1 MALSHNISSVFTPIA
16 FGANES
22 TSSQAT
28 SNSSEIILNRK
39 LLSSQARIQVP
50 WVKVTIGDYTFGIFD
65 DQTKMWGKDNAG
77 FYQPFDIQYPNY
89 IQALQVTKINGQV
102 NRYELTI
109 KYPITMNDDPNFF
122 EKVFS
127 GVSGTRKIIFTYGD
141 AETPAYVYKNEEA
154 IITGVRQTF
163 DLAGSAIEYGV
174 SAVSSA
180 ALSTDGNITML
191 GTGVDGKKV
200 KPSDEIKKLFRTN
213 KSLQDTFTGMS
224 SATLNQLIAGD
235 DMYVE
240 VESKRNI
247 SAIDYINYLVGCM
260 IPEGSAPGL
269 SKEIYIMTIYDD
281 SITSSER
288 SLSKK
293 GPYFEVK
300 KVSTIMERGDAYEID
315 IGINTS
321 TIVRSFQIEKNEN
334 YSIYYD
340 YQNLAHPESYARRI
354 GSDGLWEDKYAPIGM
369 IKEGA
374 FDIKSHE
381 RVWWTKATQFPVN
394 ATIQIQGLLRPAT
407 LMQYVKLNVI
417 FPGGNK
423 HLSSGLYIV
432 TRQVDNIGPNGY
444 ATNLGL
450 TRIKGDLDSINGP
463 QAGGASKS
471 SSANTLMPGSHLN
484 QVSRVTM

>member
-1 MALSHNISSVFTPIA
+1 M
-16 FGANES
+16 
-22 TSSQAT
+22 
-28 SNSSEIILNRK
+28 SEIILNRK

-65 DQTKMWGKDNAG
+65 DQTKMWGKDTAG

-89 IQALQVTKINGQV
+89 IQSLEVEKINGQI
-102 NRYELTI
+102 N
-109 KYPITMNDDPNFF
+109 KYTLSIQYPVTMNDDPNFF

-127 GVSGTRKIIFTYGD
+127 SVSSTRKIIFTYGD

-154 IITGVRQTF
+154 IITKVQQTF
-163 DLAGSAIEYGV
+163 NLVGSAIAYTV
-174 SAVSSA
+174 SAVSAA

-191 GTGVDGKKV
+191 GTGVDGIKV
-200 KPSDEIKKLFRTN
+200 KPSDEIKKLFRNN
-213 KSLQDTFTGMS
+213 KSLQNTFTGMS
-224 SATLNQLIAGD
+224 SATLDRLIAGD
-235 DMYVE
+235 DMAVE
-240 VESKRNI
+240 IESKRNI

-260 IPEGSAPGL
+260 IPEGSTPGL
-269 SKEIYIMTIYDD
+269 SKEIYIMTIHDD
-281 SITSSER
+281 SITSAER
-288 SLSKK
+288 ALSKK
-293 GPYFEVK
+293 GPYFEVN
-300 KVSTIMERGDAYEID
+300 KVSTIMDRGDAYEID

-321 TIVRSFQIEKNEN
+321 TIVRDFRIEKNEN

-340 YQNLAHPESYARRI
+340 YQNLAHPENYVRRI
-354 GSDGLWEDKYAPIGM
+354 GSDGLWEDKYAPTSM
-369 IKEGA
+369 LKEGA

-381 RVWWTKATQFPVN
+381 RVWWTKATQFPIN

-432 TRQVDNIGPNGY
+432 TRQVDNISPAGY

-450 TRIKGDLDSINGP
+450 TRIKGDLDSISDHGG
-463 QAGGASKS
+463 AGGNGGS
-471 SSANTLMPGSHLN
+471 STSQFMLQPTLNSN
-484 QVSRVTM
+484 KFAVYK

>member
-1 MALSHNISSVFTPIA
+1 M
-16 FGANES
+16 
-22 TSSQAT
+22 
-28 SNSSEIILNRK
+28 SEIILNRS

-50 WVKVTIGDYTFGIFD
+50 WVKVTIGDYSFGIFD
-65 DQTKMWGKDNAG
+65 DQTKMWGKDTKG
-77 FYQPFDIQYPNY
+77 FYQPFKIQYPNY
-89 IQALQVTKINGQV
+89 IQTLEVVKINGQV
-102 NRYELTI
+102 NKYTLNI

-127 GVSGTRKIIFTYGD
+127 SVSHSRKIIFTYGD

-154 IITGVRQTF
+154 IITGVHQEF
-163 DLAGSAIEYGV
+163 DLGSSVITYVV

-191 GTGVDGKKV
+191 GTGVDGIKV

-224 SATLNQLIAGD
+224 SADLDRLIAGD
-235 DMYVE
+235 DMTVE

-269 SKEIYIMTIYDD
+269 SKEIYTMTIYDD
-281 SITSSER
+281 SITSADR
-288 SLSKK
+288 ALSKK
-293 GPYFEVK
+293 GPYFEVN
-300 KVSTIMERGDAYEID
+300 KVSTVMDRGDAYELD
-315 IGINTS
+315 IGINTA
-321 TIVRSFQIEKNEN
+321 TIVRQFQIDKREN

-340 YQNLAHPESYARRI
+340 YQNLAHPENYVRRI
-354 GSDGLWEDKYAPIGM
+354 GADGLWEDKYAPTSM
-369 IKEGA
+369 LQAGA

-394 ATIQIQGLLRPAT
+394 ATVQVQGLLRPAT
-407 LMQYVKLNVI
+407 LMQYVKLNVM

-423 HLSSGLYIV
+423 HLSSGLYII

-450 TRIKGDLDSINGP
+450 TRIQGDN
-463 QAGGASKS
+463 A
-471 SSANTLMPGSHLN
+471 
-484 QVSRVTM
+484 

>member
-1 MALSHNISSVFTPIA
+1 M
-16 FGANES
+16 
-22 TSSQAT
+22 
-28 SNSSEIILNRK
+28 SEIILNRK

-65 DQTKMWGKDNAG
+65 DQTKMWGKDTAG

-89 IQALQVTKINGQV
+89 IQSLEVEKINGQI
-102 NRYELTI
+102 N
-109 KYPITMNDDPNFF
+109 KYTLSIQYPVTMNDDPNFF

-127 GVSGTRKIIFTYGD
+127 SVSSTRKIIFTYGD

-154 IITGVRQTF
+154 IITKVQQTF
-163 DLAGSAIEYGV
+163 NLVGSAIAYTV
-174 SAVSSA
+174 SAVSAA

-191 GTGVDGKKV
+191 GTGVDGIKV
-200 KPSDEIKKLFRTN
+200 KPSDEIKKLFRNN
-213 KSLQDTFTGMS
+213 KSLQNTFTGMS
-224 SATLNQLIAGD
+224 SATLDRLIAGD
-235 DMYVE
+235 DMAVE
-240 VESKRNI
+240 IESKRNI

-260 IPEGSAPGL
+260 IPEGSTPGL
-269 SKEIYIMTIYDD
+269 SKEIYIMTIHDD
-281 SITSSER
+281 SITSAER
-288 SLSKK
+288 ALSKK
-293 GPYFEVK
+293 GPYFEVN
-300 KVSTIMERGDAYEID
+300 KVSTIMDRGDAYEID

-321 TIVRSFQIEKNEN
+321 TIVRDFRIEKNEN

-340 YQNLAHPESYARRI
+340 YQNLAHPENYVRRI
-354 GSDGLWEDKYAPIGM
+354 GSDGLWEDKYAPTSM
-369 IKEGA
+369 LKEGA

-381 RVWWTKATQFPVN
+381 RVWWTKATQFPIN

-432 TRQVDNIGPNGY
+432 TRQVDNISPAGY

-450 TRIKGDLDSINGP
+450 TRIKGDLDSISDHGG
-463 QAGGASKS
+463 AGGSGGS
-471 SSANTLMPGSHLN
+471 STSQFMLQPTLNSN
-484 QVSRVTM
+484 KFAVYK

>member
-1 MALSHNISSVFTPIA
+1 M
-16 FGANES
+16 
-22 TSSQAT
+22 
-28 SNSSEIILNRK
+28 SEIILNRS

-65 DQTKMWGKDNAG
+65 ETTKAWGKDQAG
-77 FYQPFDIQYPNY
+77 FYQPFSIQFPNY
-89 IQALQVTKINGQV
+89 IQSLEVTKINGQV
-102 NRYELTI
+102 NTYVLTI
-109 KYPITMNDDPNFF
+109 DYPITQHDDPNFF

-127 GVSGTRKIIFTYGD
+127 SVSGTRKIIFTYGD
-141 AETPAYVYKNEEA
+141 AETPAYIYKNEEA
-154 IITGVRQTF
+154 IITNVSQTF
-163 DLAGSAIEYGV
+163 KLQSSIINYTV
-174 SAVSSA
+174 TAVSSA
-180 ALSTDGNITML
+180 ALSTDGSITVL
-191 GTGVDGKKV
+191 GTGDGVKV

-224 SATLNQLIAGD
+224 SAKLDTLIAGD
-235 DMYVE
+235 DMAVE
-240 VESKRNI
+240 IESKRNI

-269 SKEIYIMTIYDD
+269 SKEIYILTIHDD
-281 SITSSER
+281 SITSADR
-288 SLSKK
+288 TMSKK

-315 IGINTS
+315 IGVNTS
-321 TIVRSFQIEKNEN
+321 TIVRDFQIAKREN
-334 YSIYYD
+334 FSIYYE
-340 YQNLAHPESYARRI
+340 YQNLAHPENYVRRI
-354 GSDGLWEDKYAPIGM
+354 GADGLWEDKYAPTSM
-369 IKEGA
+369 LKEGA

-381 RVWWTKATQFPVN
+381 RVWWTKATQFPIN
-394 ATIQIQGLLRPAT
+394 ATIQIQGLIRPAT

-450 TRIKGDLDSINGP
+450 TRIKGDMDKI
-463 QAGGASKS
+463 Q
-471 SSANTLMPGSHLN
+471 
-484 QVSRVTM
+484 

>member
-1 MALSHNISSVFTPIA
+1 M
-16 FGANES
+16 
-22 TSSQAT
+22 
-28 SNSSEIILNRK
+28 SEIILNRK

-65 DQTKMWGKDNAG
+65 DQTKMWGKDTAG

-89 IQALQVTKINGQV
+89 IQSLEVEKINGQI
-102 NRYELTI
+102 N
-109 KYPITMNDDPNFF
+109 KYTLSIQYPVTMNDDPNFF

-127 GVSGTRKIIFTYGD
+127 SVSSTRKIIFTYGD

-154 IITGVRQTF
+154 IITKVQQTF
-163 DLAGSAIEYGV
+163 NLVGSAIAYTV
-174 SAVSSA
+174 SAVSAA

-191 GTGVDGKKV
+191 GTGVDGIKV
-200 KPSDEIKKLFRTN
+200 KPSDEIKKLFRNN
-213 KSLQDTFTGMS
+213 KSLQNTFTGMS
-224 SATLNQLIAGD
+224 SATLDRLIAGD
-235 DMYVE
+235 DMAVE
-240 VESKRNI
+240 IESKRNI

-260 IPEGSAPGL
+260 IPEGSTPGL
-269 SKEIYIMTIYDD
+269 SKEIYIMTIHDD
-281 SITSSER
+281 SITSAER
-288 SLSKK
+288 ALSKK
-293 GPYFEVK
+293 GPYFEVN
-300 KVSTIMERGDAYEID
+300 KVSTIMDRGDAYEID

-321 TIVRSFQIEKNEN
+321 TIVRDFRVEKNEN

-340 YQNLAHPESYARRI
+340 YQNLAHPENYVRRI
-354 GSDGLWEDKYAPIGM
+354 GSDGLWEDKYAPTSM
-369 IKEGA
+369 LKEGA

-381 RVWWTKATQFPVN
+381 RVWWTKATQFPIN

-432 TRQVDNIGPNGY
+432 TRQVDNISPAGY

-450 TRIKGDLDSINGP
+450 TRIKGDLDSINDRGG
-463 QAGGASKS
+463 AGGSGGS
-471 SSANTLMPGSHLN
+471 STSQFMLQPTLNSN
-484 QVSRVTM
+484 KFAVYK